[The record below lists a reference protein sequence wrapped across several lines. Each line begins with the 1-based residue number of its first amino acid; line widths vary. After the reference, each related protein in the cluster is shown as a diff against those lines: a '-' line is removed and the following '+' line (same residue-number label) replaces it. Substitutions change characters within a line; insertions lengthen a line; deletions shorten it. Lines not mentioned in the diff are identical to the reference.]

1 MIDQSVEKEV
11 NQMELQSS
19 ERRVPS
25 MAGLS
30 VEKKAVAMDL
40 LSVERMVPS
49 MVDQSV

>member
-1 MIDQSVEKEV
+1 MIVQSVEKKV
-11 NQMELQSS
+11 HQMELLSV

-25 MAGLS
+25 MADLS
-30 VEKKAVAMDL
+30 VEKKAAAMDL